1 MFFSSNS
8 RDNINGSNL
17 WINDTLNYYY
27 SIMSIMN
34 VVSSKVTRV
43 YSHEIKYSTP
53 VRGGEEIESKQPL
66 VSRWMKII
74 IIVVVVVVD
83 DVL

>member
-34 VVSSKVTRV
+34 VVSSIRRSREYTRTR
-43 YSHEIKYSTP
+43 KNTP
-53 VRGGEEIESKQPL
+53 LQRGVRRRVRVNSLLSAKDI
-66 VSRWMKII
+66 
-74 IIVVVVVVD
+74 
-83 DVL
+83 